1 MVYGGMWWFMVECG
15 GLWWSVVVYGGMWC
29 GCGKE
34 CGSQNS
40 K

>member
-1 MVYGGMWWFMVECG
+1 MVYGGVWWFMVECG
-15 GLWWSVVVYGGMWC
+15 GLWWSVVVYGGVWC